1 MAIKETGP
9 RKVAVPALANQNPS
23 VTRTIAQTRLTA
35 AGLVLGSQTSENTGN
50 SGIDQVIYEQTPAP
64 DTLVLAGSSVDIRYF
79 QYVYPGFYGG
89 FYGAFYG
96 GFYGG
101 FFWDSISTDTYLR
114 LAPDGLIRAGDVEV
128 GDELLSL
135 NIEELS
141 TEGSQVNLDTW
152 NSETFN
158 SLGFTTTTVTNVRT
172 STTNIIYIING
183 DTFSD
188 RHNILV
194 KRNGEYKFVISSEV
208 STDTDEIY
216 NANTE
221 QWEAV
226 YDLVVENLEEPIPTI
241 SIDCEPY
248 DVFFTNKM
256 LVYNVKESGN

>member
-9 RKVAVPALANQNPS
+9 RKVSVPN
-23 VTRTIAQTRLTA
+23 VVGQTRANANTA
-35 AGLVLGSQTSENTGN
+35 LQNAGLVVGATSSSNTSN
-50 SGIDQVIYEQTPAP
+50 SGIDQQIVSTTPSAG
-64 DTLVLAGSSVDIRYF
+64 TLVIAGTTVDYTYY
-79 QYVYPGFYGG
+79 QYVYPGFG
-89 FYGAFYG
+89 FYG

-141 TEGSQVNLDTW
+141 TDGSQVDLDTW

-194 KRNGEYKFVISSEV
+194 RRNGEYKFVISSEV
-208 STDTDEIY
+208 SVATDEIY

-226 YDLVVENLEEPIPTI
+226 YDLVVENLEEPISTI

>member
-9 RKVAVPALANQNPS
+9 RKVSVPNVVGQ
-23 VTRTIAQTRLTA
+23 TRTNANAALTA
-35 AGLVLGSQTSENTGN
+35 AGLVVGTQTSSNTGN
-50 SGIDQVIYEQTPAP
+50 SGIDQQIISTSPAA
-64 DTLVLAGSSVDIRYF
+64 DTLVLAGSTVNYTYH

-89 FYGAFYG
+89 FYSAF

-226 YDLVVENLEEPIPTI
+226 YDLVVENLEEPISTI

>member
-1 MAIKETGP
+1 MANKETGP
-9 RKVAVPALANQNPS
+9 RKVEVPNLLFPTT
-23 VTRTIAQTRLTA
+23 TRTQGEARLAA
-35 AGLVLGSQTSENTGN
+35 AGLVYGVQTLNGNADQDLNQRIFTQSPGAGALVPIGSAVN
-50 SGIDQVIYEQTPAP
+50 IDYWN
-64 DTLVLAGSSVDIRYF
+64 Y
-79 QYVYPGFYGG
+79 YYPGFYGG
-89 FYGAFYG
+89 FYGPFYA

-226 YDLVVENLEEPIPTI
+226 YDLVVENLEEPISTI